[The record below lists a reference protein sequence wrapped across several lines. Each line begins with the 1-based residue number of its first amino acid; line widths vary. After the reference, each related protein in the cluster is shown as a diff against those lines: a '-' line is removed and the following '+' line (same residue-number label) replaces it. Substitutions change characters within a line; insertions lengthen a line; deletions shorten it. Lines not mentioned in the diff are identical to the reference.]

1 MKSIKSNMSHDFDIK
16 SALRKRGYVTGE
28 GGIDQIP
35 AKLTKGEAVLPR
47 KTVEALGGP
56 EGVDELILRT
66 TGKRSAPKMEDGEL
80 HAAEGWVGDS
90 VDWLRNKVGSAAE
103 AVGRMASPKGVEQ
116 TARAAGEA
124 VKAGIDFGSGVK
136 ANYTAGYEAGPQA
149 PKGPPEGID
158 KNFFRNRRETADIL
172 RNPGTE
178 PTQGLGQRIQRGYE
192 NLKTA
197 AGEAIDDAKTKSGGA
212 YKYGK
217 GVGEA
222 VRSGGVR
229 TGLGRLGGWAGAA
242 AELLDDNQREFLTD
256 PNVAGADKARQLVRS
271 GLRIVGGG
279 AGAGIGGTVGSVIPV
294 AGTAAGA
301 VGGGWA
307 GTKAADALGDA
318 VVGDPMKG
326 YKGRTETQGA
336 PLAAA
341 IEGVFNPKQPTTP
354 PPMSSLPQSDP
365 SYDAKENRRNLNT
378 SPALRNQVDVR
389 PPGAVAADEGPSDVE
404 RQAMEAA
411 LARQNGENRMQAYAR
426 ESALRKQMVE
436 DNLDREYNPGTGLA
450 EIMPET
456 NMFGQTAAQRS
467 ADMDRFSARVALG
480 RIGHGAGKKYAA
492 SQLAAA
498 QGYNQLADDA
508 IAAEQKGIDTKKEMV
523 GSHLTRQAALR
534 GKGMDVAAE
543 RQKATDVREATK
555 YRDDRGLEG
564 DKYKAD
570 AAVEAARLGL
580 QGDLAKA
587 YATKRAGEMKAKGDR
602 ETAGVKALTDRL
614 VSMYGDPTK
623 DQEAQKKI
631 NDRMNLLTGTMAKH
645 GYSADLLNDPRILER
660 LLVTTERQAGV
671 RDSEKG
677 IVAAL
682 KGLVNPNRRPALDSD
697 IGTDY
702 NPLAVGR
709 QGMFGR
715 DVRTAAGDT
724 SQSVHE
730 YGPDAGVLDQVTRSR
745 LRNKQFLDSLKNLS
759 TYDE

>member
-28 GGIDQIP
+28 GGIDKIP

-47 KTVEALGGP
+47 ETVEALGGP

-103 AVGRMASPKGVEQ
+103 AVGRMTSPKGVEQ

-158 KNFFRNRRETADIL
+158 KNFFKNRQSIEQIL
-172 RNPGTE
+172 RGSATPNPTIAQQAEAMVGKGVDAVKSAVT
-178 PTQGLGQRIQRGYE
+178 PTKTPWYKPSGLGFKGIGVAARGAAP
-192 NLKTA
+192 LTA
-197 AGEAIDDAKTKSGGA
+197 AAGMVG
-212 YKYGK
+212 

-222 VRSGGVR
+222 MNTDIDKYGESLGVDMKD
-229 TGLGRLGGWAGAA
+229 AGALKKGA
-242 AELLDDNQREFLTD
+242 LYGLRFLQGTGNTIAGMVGAGDLDKNRAMYDTRA
-256 PNVAGADKARQLVRS
+256 PARQP
-271 GLRIVGGG
+271 G
-279 AGAGIGGTVGSVIPV
+279 P
-294 AGTAAGA
+294 
-301 VGGGWA
+301 
-307 GTKAADALGDA
+307 
-318 VVGDPMKG
+318 
-326 YKGRTETQGA
+326 
-336 PLAAA
+336 
-341 IEGVFNPKQPTTP
+341 NP
-354 PPMSSLPQSDP
+354 
-365 SYDAKENRRNLNT
+365 NT
-378 SPALRNQVDVR
+378 SPLDDKGGPGDGGPGDFAKATEPLRS
-389 PPGAVAADEGPSDVE
+389 PVAAAPGLSDEE
-404 RQAMEAA
+404 RQAMQNVV
-411 LARQNGENRMQAYAR
+411 ARQNGENRMQAYAR

-450 EIMPET
+450 EVMPPT
-456 NMFGQTAAQRS
+456 DMFGQTAAQRQ

-480 RIGHGAGKKYAA
+480 RIGQGAGKQYAA

-523 GSHLTRQAALR
+523 GGHLTRQAALR

-543 RQKATDVREATK
+543 RQKSLDAREGAR

-580 QGDLAKA
+580 QGDLARA

-623 DQEAQKKI
+623 DPEAQKKI

-724 SQSVHE
+724 SQSAHE
-730 YGPDAGVLDQVTRSR
+730 YGPDAGVLDQLTRSR
-745 LRNKQFLDSLKNLS
+745 LRRKQWLDQVQSFP